1 VNSIPSGSVRIRP
14 APDPSAHDD
23 PSVNR
28 IHGSCNS
35 ILLVASGVSVSG
47 FSTMKST
54 NNFSHRASNSSG
66 SILSVQTIS
75 DILRLKVS
83 SLARSGPTYKN
94 QDEPYCIKL
103 TDEHYY
109 IKKLTDE
116 HYYINDEHYSISPK
130 QYPIK

>member
-1 VNSIPSGSVRIRP
+1 LWLFKS
-14 APDPSAHDD
+14 
-23 PSVNR
+23 
-28 IHGSCNS
+28 
-35 ILLVASGVSVSG
+35 
-47 FSTMKST
+47 KST
-54 NNFSHRASNSSG
+54 NNFSHKASNSSG

-94 QDEPYCIKL
+94 QDELYSIKL
-103 TDEHYY
+103 TNEHYY

-130 QYPIK
+130 QYPINDEHYTVKLSDEPLKYK